1 MTFVNKEDVKLRI
14 SYKELSLLAGIL
26 VALII
31 LLVMWLHPG
40 ETDSP
45 EIGSQFHM
53 NGMLPSVKLIAY
65 KAIALL

>member
-1 MTFVNKEDVKLRI
+1 MTFVIRHDVKPRI

-45 EIGSQFHM
+45 EIGRQFHM
-53 NGMLPSVKLIAY
+53 NGMLPLVKVI
-65 KAIALL
+65 